1 MVFNTGPTFY
11 KGRYMITLHGTPRSR
26 ALRVS
31 WLLEELN
38 VEWRFRFINFAKGDN
53 RSKDFL
59 ALNPSGKMPV
69 IEDGDLVLTES
80 AAILRYL
87 AEKYGKG
94 QFLPEP
100 GTAQSAK
107 HEEWVSFVIC
117 ELEQALWSMGKHR
130 FALPEEQRL
139 TTMLPVAT
147 FEFDRAA
154 KIAESWVPESGY
166 LLGEQFTVADVLLT
180 QTLMWATAFKQTI
193 PVKLGA
199 YLARVQT
206 RPALIAVLEK
216 TEAIAK
222 AAQ

>member
-1 MVFNTGPTFY
+1 
-11 KGRYMITLHGTPRSR
+11 MITLHGTPRSR

-38 VEWRFRFINFAKGDN
+38 VDWQFRFINFAKGDN
-53 RSKDFL
+53 RSKAFL

-94 QFLPEP
+94 QFLPQP
-100 GTAQSAK
+100 GTVQSAK

-193 PVKLGA
+193 PPKLGA

-206 RPALIAVLEK
+206 RPALVAVLEK

-222 AAQ
+222 AAQAE